1 MHRSQTT
8 NSEKVYALWP
18 KRKVQLR
25 LTRGLKGA
33 RRQLIKR
40 FLLSTVAQRRE
51 SGPAM
56 CLIFRTV
63 KFAIRKWP
71 PICSET
77 QQAGSRLKLST
88 LGAAR
93 AEAIATED
101 GSAARRLE
109 GDGITLTALVAGDF
123 KTLTLAATAAAA
135 PGTSAKLGAA
145 RISTIFAS
153 LRLAQVAF
161 VVILLFA
168 LREGEGV
175 PAISACNVNVW
186 HGLLSPFESE
196 AG

>member
-1 MHRSQTT
+1 
-8 NSEKVYALWP
+8 
-18 KRKVQLR
+18 
-25 LTRGLKGA
+25 
-33 RRQLIKR
+33 
-40 FLLSTVAQRRE
+40 
-51 SGPAM
+51 M

-77 QQAGSRLKLST
+77 EQAGSRLELST

-101 GSAARRLE
+101 GPAARRLE
-109 GDGITLTALVAGDF
+109 GHGITLTALVAGDF
-123 KTLTLAATAAAA
+123 KTLTLAATAAA

-186 HGLLSPFESE
+186 HGLLSPLK
-196 AG
+196 AKRDR